1 MATIRIILKKD
12 KINANGEHPIVLR
25 LADSENKR
33 AHFSTGFS
41 STDQHFDSSKE
52 GGRFY
57 QGKGVRSFTVERK
70 EEDGRTKVYTN
81 KEANDKLAELENR
94 ASDIIKGYNE
104 KHINWG
110 FDMFRSDFVNA
121 PRRQHFYAFA
131 EDVIEKEYRSRGHYG
146 KAAVTEGAL
155 ASLKEYDAQIEKKS
169 FHDISI
175 PYLNGYISFCK
186 ERNNSNGTISIRLRE
201 IRRIFNI
208 AIRDKVI
215 ASELYP
221 FSSGKEDG
229 KVKIPKTELNKT
241 DQYLPFESMK
251 KIAQTTFENPILER
265 TKHLFL
271 FSYYCRGI
279 NWRDMA
285 LLKKENLYK
294 ATVTD
299 TATKKSQQVTVLQ
312 YKRSKTSG
320 EFDIQVVPSIQREL
334 DWFAENT
341 VTFED
346 YLLPIISVK
355 IAPDKLNAYLQQIRK
370 RFNRSLKEIAKAVGL
385 PESQQNISIYSA
397 RHSFAMTMQDEG
409 KSVEVISQ
417 ALGHQSVETTKHY
430 LAKFSTTQMAKET
443 EIDLLAD
450 SGVEEKVIKVEKK
463 PRKPREPK
471 IKEAP
476 VHKEE
481 S

>member
-1 MATIRIILKKD
+1 MTKIRTILKSSKLSD
-12 KINANGEHPIVLR
+12 GKQQVLLLLSDR
-25 LADSENKR
+25 GSR
-33 AHFSTGFS
+33 CYFSTGFTAS
-41 STDQHFDSSKE
+41 PQEFDEGKE
-52 GGRFY
+52 VGRFV
-57 QGKGVRSFTVERK
+57 QGRGVKTFNVERK
-70 EEDGRTKVYTN
+70 EEDGSTKSYTN
-81 KEANDKLAELENR
+81 KEANDKLAELER
-94 ASDIIKGYNE
+94 KASEILKRYNDN
-104 KHINWG
+104 HINWG

-121 PRRQHFYAFA
+121 PKRQLFYAFA
-131 EDVIEKEYRSRGHYG
+131 EDVIEKEYRSQGHYG

-155 ASLKEYDAQIEKKS
+155 ASLKEYDAQIDKRS

-175 PYLNGYISFCK
+175 PYLNGYIAYCK
-186 ERNNSNGTISIRLRE
+186 GRNNSNGTISIRLRE

-251 KIAQTTFENPILER
+251 KIAQTTFENPVLER

-299 TATKKSQQVTVLQ
+299 TSTKKSQQVTVLQ

-430 LAKFSTTQMAKET
+430 LAKFSTTHMARET
-443 EIDLLAD
+443 EIDLLA
-450 SGVEEKVIKVEKK
+450 SGAGEEVKTIKVVKK
-463 PRKPREPK
+463 PRKPKEPK
-471 IKEAP
+471 FKEAP
-476 VHKEE
+476 VQEQE
-481 S
+481 